1 MSFFSDKTCHPRL
14 ILHYLLGLVRTLFEP
29 SPTSR
34 LLSIKTDSTATV
46 ATHEYTFELYNRVAD
61 LPVGWNNLVEEEDLF
76 LQASYLQVL
85 EASPPK
91 GMELRFLLL
100 KQEGKPVGAVLL
112 QLIDYALQDS
122 LKGLEEAK
130 QKTWREWL
138 RYKVASVLN
147 FKVLVVGN
155 LLLSGDHAYY
165 FDPKSLSESE
175 GLKLIAKS
183 LAGINQQLTRQK
195 EKTSGVLFKDSLSD
209 SLPLKEHGYFH
220 QLTFQPNMVFTLDSA
235 WTKMEDYLD
244 SLQSKYR
251 VRAKRAFKKGKEISR
266 TEWSLKDI
274 RIHKQE
280 IFDLYLAI
288 ADKAEFNIVNLT
300 IDYIPALKESLQDH
314 FRLFAY
320 HDPAGRFI
328 GFNTLIQNGRAYDA
342 HFLGLEEASNRSH
355 QLYLNMLLDMVR
367 HSIEKE
373 DVDEI
378 VFGRTAL
385 EIKSSI
391 GAKPEQMYCYAQHFN
406 PVFNLLIGW
415 LIRKFDPKI
424 EWTPRHP
431 FKEVG
436 SE

>member
-29 SPTSR
+29 SPVNR
-34 LLSIKTDSTATV
+34 LLSLKTETRSTVTAND
-46 ATHEYTFELYNRVAD
+46 YTFELYNRVSD
-61 LPVGWNNLVEEEDLF
+61 LPAAWNGLVEEGDLF

-85 EASPPK
+85 ETSPPK
-91 GMELRFLLL
+91 GMALRYLLL
-100 KQEGKPVGAVLL
+100 KQGDKPVGAVLL

-122 LKGLEEAK
+122 LKGLEEEN

-138 RYKVASVLN
+138 RYKVAGVLN

-165 FDPKSLSESE
+165 FDPKALSERE
-175 GLKLIAKS
+175 GLKFIAKS
-183 LAGINQQLTRQK
+183 LPAINQQLASQK
-195 EKTSGVLFKDSLSD
+195 AKTSGVLFKDSLSD
-209 SLPLKEHGYFH
+209 SLPLKEHGLFH
-220 QLTFQPNMVFTLDSA
+220 QVTFQPNMVFALDPHWA
-235 WTKMEDYLD
+235 KMEDYLA

-251 VRAKRAFKKGKEISR
+251 VRAKRAFKKGKDISR
-266 TEWSLKDI
+266 TEWSLTDI
-274 RIHKQE
+274 QSHKKE
-280 IFDLYLAI
+280 IYDLYLAI
-288 ADKAEFNIVNLT
+288 ANKAEFNIVNLT
-300 IDYIPALKESLQDH
+300 IDYIPSLKESLQDR

-320 HDPAGRFI
+320 HDQEGKFI

-342 HFLGLEEASNRSH
+342 HFLGLNEASNRQH

-367 HSIEKE
+367 HSIEKVE
-373 DVDEI
+373 IDQI

-391 GAKPEQMYCYAQHFN
+391 GAKPEEMYCYAQHYN

-431 FKEVG
+431 FKGNE
-436 SE
+436 

>member
-29 SPTSR
+29 SPFNR
-34 LLSIKTDSTATV
+34 LLSLKTETRSTVT
-46 ATHEYTFELYNRVAD
+46 TNDYTFELYNRVAD
-61 LPVGWNNLVEEEDLF
+61 LPAAWNGLVQEGDLF

-85 EASPPK
+85 ETSPPK
-91 GMELRFLLL
+91 GMGLRFLLL
-100 KQEGKPVGAVLL
+100 KQRDKPVGAVLL

-122 LKGLEEAK
+122 LKGLEEGN

-138 RYKVASVLN
+138 RYKIAGVLN

-155 LLLSGDHAYY
+155 LLLTGDHAYY
-165 FDPKSLSESE
+165 FDPNALSERE
-175 GLKLIAKS
+175 GLKLIATS
-183 LAGINQQLTRQK
+183 LPAINQQLATQK
-195 EKTSGVLFKDSLSD
+195 DKTNGVLFKDSLSD
-209 SLPLKEHGYFH
+209 SLPLKEHGFFH
-220 QLTFQPNMVFTLDSA
+220 KVTFQPNMIFALDPH
-235 WTKMEDYLD
+235 WTKMEDYLA

-251 VRAKRAFKKGKEISR
+251 VRAKRAFKKGKDISR
-266 TEWSLKDI
+266 TEWSLTDI
-274 RIHKQE
+274 QSHKKE
-280 IFDLYLAI
+280 IYDLYLAI
-288 ADKAEFNIVNLT
+288 ANKAEFNIVNLT
-300 IDYIPALKESLQDH
+300 IDYIPSLKESLQDR

-320 HDPAGRFI
+320 HDQEGTFI

-342 HFLGLEEASNRSH
+342 HFLGLNEASNRQH

-367 HSIEKE
+367 HSIEKV
-373 DVDEI
+373 DVGQI

-391 GAKPEQMYCYAQHFN
+391 GAKPEEMYCYAQHYN

-431 FKEVG
+431 FKVKNNE
-436 SE
+436 